1 MLASA
6 SFDDHAKRPNVQVG
20 DPFQE
25 KLLIE
30 ACLEL
35 VEACCAAQASGRGRD
50 QLRGRRGRT
59 AAGMGMEVDLDAV
72 PLREP
77 SMEAWEAGLGVPGA
91 HAGPGRPGAAPDVLE
106 VCRRWG
112 ILATSWAR

>member
-1 MLASA
+1 M
-6 SFDDHAKRPNVQVG
+6 G

-35 VEACCAAQASGRGRD
+35 VERGL
-50 QLRGRRGRT
+50 LRGLQDLGAAGISCAVAEVAAR
-59 AAGMGMEVDLDAV
+59 AGMGMEVDLDAV

-77 SMEAWEAGLGVPGA
+77 SMEAWEVLISESQERMLALGDPGQRARGDDEWWTPAGAVPRGGGGR
-91 HAGPGRPGAAPDVLE
+91 GPGGQPG
-106 VCRRWG
+106 R
-112 ILATSWAR
+112 

>member
-1 MLASA
+1 M
-6 SFDDHAKRPNVQVG
+6 QVG

-35 VEACCAAQASGRGRD
+35 VEQGL
-50 QLRGRRGRT
+50 LRGLQDLGAAGINCVAEVAAR
-59 AAGMGMEVDLDAV
+59 AGMGMEVDLDAV

-77 SMEAWEAGLGVPGA
+77 SMEAWEVLVSESQERMLALVDPARLSPRARGLPPLGD
-91 HAGPGRPGAAPDVLE
+91 PGRPG
-106 VCRRWG
+106 RG
-112 ILATSWAR
+112 

>member
-1 MLASA
+1 M
-6 SFDDHAKRPNVQVG
+6 G

-35 VEACCAAQASGRGRD
+35 VERL
-50 QLRGRRGRT
+50 LRGLQDLGAAGISCAVAEVAAR
-59 AAGMGMEVDLDAV
+59 AGMGMEVDLDAV

-77 SMEAWEAGLGVPGA
+77 SMEAWEVLVSESQERMLALVDPA
-91 HAGPGRPGAAPDVLE
+91 RLPDVPE

-112 ILATSWAR
+112 SWPASWAR